1 MTIGEILSKA
11 ILNTCLGMGTVFF
24 MLLFISCIIYMFK
37 FIPDGADKNPKQ
49 EAEMKNTSSNDK
61 EASDKEASYDDE
73 IAVVIAAAIHAFEED
88 KKEILKNEGMRQF
101 TARKFNKR

>member
-37 FIPDGADKNPKQ
+37 FIPNGADKNHKQ
-49 EAEMKNTSSNDK
+49 EAERIITSRNAGDPSE
-61 EASDKEASYDDE
+61 EAAYDDE

-88 KKEILKNEGMRQF
+88 KKGILKNEGMRQF

>member
-37 FIPDGADKNPKQ
+37 FIPNRADKNHKQ
-49 EAEMKNTSSNDK
+49 EAERIITSRNDGEPSE
-61 EASDKEASYDDE
+61 EAAYDDV

-88 KKEILKNEGMRQF
+88 KKGILKNEGMRQF